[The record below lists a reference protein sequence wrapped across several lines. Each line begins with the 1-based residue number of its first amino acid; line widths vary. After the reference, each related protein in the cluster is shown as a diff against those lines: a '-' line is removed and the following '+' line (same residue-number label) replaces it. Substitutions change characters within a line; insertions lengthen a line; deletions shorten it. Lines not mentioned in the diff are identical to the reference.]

1 MNYKQTYNGPS
12 KVDYAVPTDFRSTFS
27 VGLATRPKKVGAE
40 TRDNVK
46 SELKLV
52 TRTLVE
58 KPGGFE
64 DQQRMCC
71 GNRLEWHSQLLT
83 VHYEFVCS
91 S

>member
-27 VGLATRPKKVGAE
+27 VGLQTRPKKVGSE

-58 KPGGFE
+58 RPGYLPL
-64 DQQRMCC
+64 RMAVIKSDRIACHA
-71 GNRLEWHSQLLT
+71 NAVAS
-83 VHYEFVCS
+83 V
-91 S
+91 